1 MPQAL
6 LCRTDRR
13 HQGAE
18 QGEYRAIENTI
29 GQGNFA
35 DQRRKQDNDA
45 DDSQKRADEHAAP
58 CPRAENKPGKDDV
71 HPEHR

>member
-1 MPQAL
+1 MFPIEDIKAPS
-6 LCRTDRR
+6 
-13 HQGAE
+13 
-18 QGEYRAIENTI
+18 RAST
-29 GQGNFA
+29 